1 MDCKYLFRFRVIP
14 VILFIFAIL
23 YACSDDSS
31 SGSRRSNS
39 TSSQRAWYEGG
50 TLHDAGA
57 LDWQNAS
64 YSNKLATCAD
74 IVCYYDSEGLLN
86 PSISNRINSIDDFRP
101 YADDLENSSAIQRLW
116 SLYKKK
122 FAYAEDLSWTEVMS
136 SVNILFEIG
145 RDITK

>member
-101 YADDLENSSAIQRLW
+101 YADDLVTAIDAAFERDPDPEENRIMYTNQEVSSAAVILVRTMGW
-116 SLYKKK
+116 
-122 FAYAEDLSWTEVMS
+122 
-136 SVNILFEIG
+136 VN
-145 RDITK
+145 